1 MRNTESFSTINWLFL
16 EGKGVS
22 QGVDN
27 QNAELV
33 ILSALEN
40 VKFALNLLPGT
51 SDALI
56 MLNVQFI

>member
-1 MRNTESFSTINWLFL
+1 M
-16 EGKGVS
+16 S